1 MSVLLVSSQKSDGV
15 NTAAEKLKNEL
26 SSSFKCTISTLQM
39 DTLFAGYKF
48 EKLNTGETEYIE
60 HFQIILHKVRGPVTC
75 WEVVVHHSRPVYSMM
90 DGMLVQ
96 TH

>member
-1 MSVLLVSSQKSDGV
+1 MSSQKSDGV
-15 NTAAEKLKNEL
+15 NTAAEKLENEL
-26 SSSFKCTISTLQM
+26 STSFKCTISTLQM

-75 WEVVVHHSRPVYSMM
+75 WEVVVHHLRPVYSMM